1 MQHDHDDHAGH
12 HHDHAGH
19 DHGHHSHAG
28 HAHGG
33 LGHAHGNGAL
43 GIAFWLTLG
52 FAFIEAGGGWWS
64 GSLALISDAGH
75 MLTDALALGLAAFSG
90 WLATRPVSLRHSYGL
105 VRAEVVAAL
114 FNSVLMLA
122 LLVFIVWEAIQRLH
136 APEAINGAVVM
147 GIAAVGLAINMG
159 IAWQLSHAE
168 QTLNLRAALLHVI
181 GDMLGSVAAL
191 VAGAVIYFTGW
202 MPIDPLLSVFVSLL
216 ILVSAVRLL
225 REALHILMEGV
236 PLGLDLQSV
245 GIALAQTPGVQTV
258 HDLHI
263 WTLSSGKIALSA
275 HLEIHALQDWLG
287 ILHSARELLQSRFDI
302 DHVTLQPELP
312 RAPQQQVGVPFYPR
326 RP

>member
-1 MQHDHDDHAGH
+1 MAKTDTQHEHDDHAGH
-12 HHDHAGH
+12 DHAKH
-19 DHGHHSHAG
+19 DHGD

-33 LGHAHGNGAL
+33 LGHVHGNGAL

-52 FAFIEAGGGWWS
+52 FAFVEATGGWWS

-75 MLTDALALGLAAFSG
+75 MFTDALALGLAAFSS
-90 WLATRPVSLRHSYGL
+90 WLATRPVSFRHSYGL

-114 FNSVLMLA
+114 VNSVLMLA

-159 IAWQLSHAE
+159 IAWQLSRAE
-168 QTLNLRAALLHVI
+168 QTLNMRAALLHVI

-191 VAGAVIYFTGW
+191 IAGAVIYFTGW
-202 MPIDPLLSVFVSLL
+202 LPIDPLLSVFVALL
-216 ILVSAVRLL
+216 ILVSSVRLL

-236 PLGLDLQSV
+236 PLNLDMEQV
-245 GIALAQTPGVQTV
+245 GMALAHTPQVLSV

-263 WTLSSGKIALSA
+263 WTLSSGKVALSA
-275 HLEIHALQDWLG
+275 HLEIRAMQDWLV
-287 ILHSARELLQSRFDI
+287 ILNGARQMLHTRFDI

-312 RAPQQQVGVPFYPR
+312 RAPQQQVGVPFHPS